1 MSRPTQHSITCRGCG
16 WQQDFTTWESLNVTL
31 DPDRKQELIEGTLT
45 RFVCEKC
52 TWSTEVVYPLL
63 YHDMTGR
70 FMVWLVPDGSDVET
84 GAMPLHGKMP
94 GYRLRWVRD
103 RNELIEKVLIFDREL
118 DDRLVEVFKALVR
131 MRLAEEQP
139 GEAGQVLFL
148 DVAEDENGP
157 RAMQFEYLT
166 AEGPRGFS
174 VDWETFAEMS
184 REAGPKLPP
193 VEAESGQW
201 LKVDAAYAFDLLNG
215 AAPPE

>member
-52 TWSTEVVYPLL
+52 DWSTEVVYPLL
-63 YHDMTGR
+63 YHDMTGQ
-70 FMVWLVPDGSDVET
+70 FMVWMLPPRGELEPGSQP
-84 GAMPLHGKMP
+84 MQGKMP
-94 GYRLRWVRD
+94 GYRLRLVRD
-103 RNELIEKVLIFDREL
+103 RNELIEKILIFDRGL
-118 DDRLVEVFKALVR
+118 DDRLVEVFKALVK

-139 GEAGQVLFL
+139 GDAGQVLFL
-148 DVAEDENGP
+148 DVAAEEGGG
-157 RAMQFEYLT
+157 RVLQFEHLT
-166 AEGPRGFS
+166 AEGSRGFS
-174 VDWETFAEMS
+174 VDWEPFAEVC

-201 LKVDAAYAFDLLNG
+201 LKVDAAYAFNLLNG
-215 AAPPE
+215 DAPPD